1 VPLPI
6 LLVSLAFGCIP
17 LPVVV
22 TLPGSVVEP
31 FVMPACQMCAGHRGV
46 TVAVPAGAPVRAGH
60 PGTVTFDG
68 SVAGRRFVVIRTGR
82 GLLLTYGDVVPAA
95 DRLVQGGEV
104 GRDTVLGTSAG
115 RVYVGVRSGD
125 QPVHPRVL
133 FAAPGSRLV
142 PPSRLRCPAP
152 PAGVPL

>member
-1 VPLPI
+1 MPLPF
-6 LLVSLAFGCIP
+6 LLASLVTACIP
-17 LPVVV
+17 LPVAV
-22 TLPGSVVEP
+22 TLPGPVVEP
-31 FVMPACQMCAGHRGV
+31 FVMPECQRCAGHRGV

-60 PGTVTFDG
+60 PGTVAFDG

-82 GLLLTYGDVVPAA
+82 GLLLTYGDVVPAG

-115 RVYVGVRSGD
+115 HFYVGVRSGD

-142 PPSRLRCPAP
+142 PPSRLRCPAH
-152 PAGVPL
+152 PARVPL